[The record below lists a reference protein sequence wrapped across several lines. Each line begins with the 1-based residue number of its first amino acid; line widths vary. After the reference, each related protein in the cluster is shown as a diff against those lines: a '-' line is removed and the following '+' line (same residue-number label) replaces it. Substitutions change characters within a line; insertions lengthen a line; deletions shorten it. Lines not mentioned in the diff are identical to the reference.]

1 MARENKINVIDD
13 VVCYNNRYGSEALAY
28 ALIDM
33 LRNNEI
39 HLTEKQT
46 ESLWEYGG
54 NKGKGYEAQERND
67 VTKFT
72 QDLYDLMGMNG
83 EKQKDFFNKYVKD
96 DEAFMVDNN
105 ENRIFFDD
113 FDIQVMPK

>member
-54 NKGKGYEAQERND
+54 NKGKGFDNHKRED
-67 VTKFT
+67 VMHFT

>member
-54 NKGKGYEAQERND
+54 NKGDGCAYRKKHDIGEFA
-67 VTKFT
+67 

-83 EKQKDFFNKYVKD
+83 MKQETFFGKYVED
-96 DEAFMVDNN
+96 DNAFMIDNDD
-105 ENRIFFDD
+105 NRIFFDE
-113 FDIQVMPK
+113 FDIQVIPK